1 LRQQLELLFEVQTI
15 DTNIRN
21 SEELQKK
28 YHDDIAKL
36 EQEVEN
42 KEKSRKNKQEQL
54 KDLEKEYR
62 NQERSLNSLE
72 EQEKKIEDKLLSIK
86 TNREYQAALHEIENI
101 KGLISKKEDEVIEI
115 MDNIES
121 AKAFLKEADE
131 NLKKTKA
138 QYEEKKKQIE
148 EKLKIYL
155 DDIEKQKKRREVLF
169 EKIDPD
175 IFADYT
181 RIQNVKQGLAVVVT
195 ENEQC
200 LGCSMKIPPQIYNEV
215 VCGEKLI
222 TCPNCHRILFVI
234 HDSDKNE
241 EEGDKAIG

>member
-86 TNREYQAALHEIENI
+86 TNREYQAALQEKDNI
-101 KGLISKKEDEVIEI
+101 KRSINEKEDEIIEI

-121 AKAFLKEADE
+121 VRASIKNSEEAL
-131 NLKKTKA
+131 NKIKA
-138 QYEEKKKQIE
+138 QYIEKKRQIE
-148 EKLKIYL
+148 EELKSYI
-155 DDIEKQKKRREVLF
+155 DDIEKQKRRRELLF
-169 EKIDPD
+169 KKIDPD

-181 RIQNVKQGLAVVVT
+181 RLRNVKQGLAVAVA

-215 VCGEKLI
+215 VYAEKLI
-222 TCPNCHRILFVI
+222 TCPNCHRILFVV
-234 HDSDKNE
+234 HDSDKNG
-241 EEGDKAIG
+241 EEGE

>member
-1 LRQQLELLFEVQTI
+1 MREQLELLFEVQTI

-36 EQEVEN
+36 EQEVKN
-42 KEKSRKNKQEQL
+42 KEESHKNHQEHL

-62 NQERSLNSLE
+62 NQERSLKSLE
-72 EQEKKIEDKLLSIK
+72 ENKEKIEDKLLSIK
-86 TNREYQAALHEIENI
+86 TNKEYQAGLQEEDNI
-101 KGLISKKEDEVIEI
+101 KRSINEKEDEIIEI

-121 AKAFLKEADE
+121 VRASIKNSEEEL
-131 NLKKTKA
+131 NKTRA
-138 QYEEKKKQIE
+138 QYTEKKKQIE
-148 EKLKIYL
+148 EELKNHI
-155 DDIEKQKKRREVLF
+155 DDIEKQKRGRELLF
-169 EKIDPD
+169 KKIDPD

-181 RIQNVKQGLAVVVT
+181 RLQNIKQGLAVAVA

-215 VCGEKLI
+215 VYCEKII
-222 TCPNCHRILFVI
+222 TCPNCHRILFVV
-234 HDSDKNE
+234 HDSDENE
-241 EEGDKAIG
+241 KEG